1 MGRRYKQDWQ
11 SNEGQIAL
19 IRIENCP
26 DRHHNVE
33 DPMISVAKTYSAT
46 VLVLA
51 TFLLTAGCTTVPY
64 SSKGTKVHTVN
75 VGPKIEPLQINA
87 GRGDEVRW
95 VNQRSEPIAVVF
107 PKSDAFL
114 TSCRTG
120 FKTVD
125 QTVLSALV
133 APNASASLCFSELGK
148 YNYQVRLDENI
159 PSAEV
164 DRNASVWIVGRGE
177 RNPKPGEQFE
187 NITP

>member
-1 MGRRYKQDWQ
+1 MEDTM
-11 SNEGQIAL
+11 SL
-19 IRIENCP
+19 I
-26 DRHHNVE
+26 V
-33 DPMISVAKTYSAT
+33 KTYS
-46 VLVLA
+46 LVIP
-51 TFLLTAGCTTVPY
+51 LLGMLLVTAGCQSAPY
-64 SSKGTKVHTVN
+64 SSKGTKLHTVN

-107 PKSDAFL
+107 PKSDAVSI
-114 TSCRTG
+114 SCRSG

-125 QTVLSALV
+125 QTILSAVV